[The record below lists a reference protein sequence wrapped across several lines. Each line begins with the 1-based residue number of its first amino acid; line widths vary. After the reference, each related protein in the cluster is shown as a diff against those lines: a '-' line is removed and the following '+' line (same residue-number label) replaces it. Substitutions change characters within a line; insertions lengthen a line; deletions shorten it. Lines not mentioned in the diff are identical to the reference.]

1 MGDGV
6 VKNGAYKYDDS
17 TKYIGDWNRKG
28 LKHGAGLLV
37 LPDGT
42 RYEGAFQNGLCSG
55 LGVIIF
61 SDGAKYEGEFMQGW
75 FHGHGVFWRADG
87 MKFEGEFRGG
97 RVWGLGLVT
106 YADGSHGFPRN
117 EGFFQD
123 CRLLFI
129 IVCVLA
135 AANAGYVGVS
145 PLQYQIAPIAHVQ
158 PHAIT
163 STSDNILRSHGNLAQ
178 VATQTKTIDTPFSSS
193 SKTDIRVSNPAAV
206 TYAHFAHPATPLTY
220 TAAAIPATAA
230 IRAPAALGVAY
241 SPAVEV
247 SHMSYSSPIGVA
259 YAY

>member
-1 MGDGV
+1 STGV
-6 VKNGAYKYDDS
+6 AKNGAYKYDDG
-17 TKYIGDWNRKG
+17 TKYIGDWNRRG

-37 LPDGT
+37 LSDGT
-42 RYEGAFQNGLCSG
+42 RYDGGFQNGLCSG
-55 LGVIIF
+55 LGVIVF

-123 CRLLFI
+123 CRLLFV

-135 AANAGYVGVS
+135 VANAGYIGLPS
-145 PLQYQIAPIAHVQ
+145 ALQYHIEPIAHVQ
-158 PHAIT
+158 PAIT

-193 SKTDIRVSNPAAV
+193 SKADIRVTNPAV
-206 TYAHFAHPATPLTY
+206 TTYAHFAHPAPLTY
-220 TAAAIPATAA
+220 AAAAV
-230 IRAPAALGVAY
+230 PAAGGGGGAY

-247 SHMSYSSPIGVA
+247 SHMSYSSPIGIA